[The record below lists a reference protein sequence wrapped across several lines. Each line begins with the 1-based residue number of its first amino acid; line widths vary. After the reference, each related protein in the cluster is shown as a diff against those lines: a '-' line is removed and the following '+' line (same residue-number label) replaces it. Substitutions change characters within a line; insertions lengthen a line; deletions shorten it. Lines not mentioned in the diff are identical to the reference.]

1 MSSTC
6 AKCGGHSFKI
16 ETKEPAGSRYKFNF
30 VQCTSCESPV
40 GVLDFFNTGAQLEE
54 QKREISSLHGRL
66 STIED
71 SLQQVLRL
79 LRQR

>member
-16 ETKEPAGSRYKFNF
+16 EMKEPAGSRYKFNF
-30 VQCTSCESPV
+30 VQCSSCGTPV
-40 GVLDFFNTGAQLEE
+40 GVVDYFNTGAQLEE
-54 QKREISSLHGRL
+54 QKRELGSLEMRL
-66 STIED
+66 STIENL
-71 SLQQVLRL
+71 LQQVVHA